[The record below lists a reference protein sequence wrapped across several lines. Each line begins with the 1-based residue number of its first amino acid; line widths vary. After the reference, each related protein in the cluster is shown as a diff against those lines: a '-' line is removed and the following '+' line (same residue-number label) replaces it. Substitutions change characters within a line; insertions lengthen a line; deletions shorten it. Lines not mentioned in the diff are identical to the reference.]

1 MTARLVYYGLSVGP
15 GERARRLVGQ
25 LLRSVTSLRAHNRRV
40 PVRIFLFGELE
51 SGARAELDAL
61 DATIVEAGDHEAH
74 LRRFCSPAMTELLA
88 RYPVLHNI
96 TCLPMLADEP
106 ARQILYVD
114 ADTHFFRDVEALFDR
129 ATELDIYAR
138 EIPGSPRSP
147 HGRDREAFNAELFA
161 EVAAREGA
169 RVVTPFNTG
178 VTLFNHGSW
187 RTIGA
192 RVGEVLR
199 DVFRFSV
206 WLSRGASRRETEDIR
221 YLRQHRQRMVSAED
235 EAAALPYPSDGPWIR
250 DEIAVALAAGRTPH
264 LRIGYFSRHDVVQ
277 GDEFQ
282 DLRFAWQV
290 LAHYFSVHTDAFAA
304 WLDSARAACAPALG
318 EPARGQ
324 EDVGRVFEL
333 LGDAIDSAWQEVD
346 RDEEA
351 FAGIVAKLV
360 TEARLTERLSHLDVA
375 RWALTAPLLP
385 AQEDLSAQFGSPP
398 ITVYN
403 RSRFHI
409 QVVFWRDGATS
420 VHGHS
425 FRGAFLVLEGASL
438 HARCS
443 FLSERRIH
451 SGLFVGSLKLESA
464 ELLTPGNLR
473 EISGDLIHSI
483 HHLGSPCTSVI
494 IRTHGEEELL
504 PQLDYAPPGVAFER
518 EHADDDTVRKA
529 QILQF
534 LLRKREPGWQPIAE
548 ELIARSSPSIAWDLL
563 WRAADATAR
572 WSEIAS
578 LIEVARRSHGAAFE
592 ELADALHERVRR
604 HEVYRL
610 REQTKEPNGRFLL
623 ALAGSL
629 PDRESIFAVIRGRH
643 PHEDPRELAMG
654 WMESISGVERI
665 GVDLSNDLNHGVVR
679 AMLDGCSAQEI
690 RARLAETFDADELRA
705 QADVI
710 DKHARRIRS
719 TLLAP
724 LLKEP
729 DSAAPWPASPRPRR

>member
-15 GERARRLVGQ
+15 GEPARRLVGQ

-40 PVRIFLFGELE
+40 PVRIYLFGQLDAGSREELE
-51 SGARAELDAL
+51 AL
-61 DATIVEAGDHEAH
+61 SATIVDVGDHEAH
-74 LRRFCSPAMTELLA
+74 LRMLCSPAMTELLA

-129 ATELDIYAR
+129 ATELDVYAR

-147 HGRDREAFNAELFA
+147 HGRDRGAFDAELFA
-161 EVAAREGA
+161 AVAAREGA

-187 RTIGA
+187 RTLGA

-206 WLSRGASRRETEDIR
+206 WLSRGVSKRDTEDIR
-221 YLRQHRQRMVSAED
+221 YLRQHRERMVSAED
-235 EAAALPYPSDGPWIR
+235 EAAALPYPPDGPCIR

-264 LRIGYFSRHDVVQ
+264 LRVGYFSRHDVLQ

-282 DLRFAWQV
+282 DQRFAWQV
-290 LAHYFSVHTDAFAA
+290 LAHYFSIHTDAFAK
-304 WLDSARAACAPALG
+304 WLEATNAVGLPALG
-318 EPARGQ
+318 APARGR
-324 EDVGRVFEL
+324 DDAGRVFEI

-346 RDEEA
+346 RDEDG

-360 TEARLTERLSHLDVA
+360 TEARLTERLSHMDVA
-375 RWALTAPLLP
+375 RWALAAPRLP
-385 AQEDLSAQFGSPP
+385 EQEDRSAEFGSPP

-443 FLSERRIH
+443 FRPERRVH
-451 SGLFVGSLKLESA
+451 SGLFVGSLKHESA
-464 ELLTPGNLR
+464 ELLTPGDLR
-473 EISGDLIHSI
+473 EISGDLIHSV

-518 EHADDDTVRKA
+518 LHADDDTARKA

-534 LLRKREPGWQPIAE
+534 LLRRREPGWQPIAE
-548 ELIARSSPSIAWDLL
+548 ELIARSSLSIAWDLL
-563 WRAADATAR
+563 RRATDATTR
-572 WSEIAS
+572 WPEIAS

-592 ELADALHERVRR
+592 ELAEALHERARR
-604 HEVYRL
+604 HAVYRL
-610 REQTKEPNGRFLL
+610 REQTKDPNGRFLL

-629 PDRESIFAVIRGRH
+629 PDRESIFAVIRQRH
-643 PHEDPRELAMG
+643 PDDDPRELAMR
-654 WMESISGVERI
+654 WMESLSGIEKI
-665 GVDLSNDLNHGVVR
+665 GVDLSNDLNHGIVR
-679 AMLDGCSAQEI
+679 AMLEGRSADEI
-690 RARLAETFDADELRA
+690 RARLEETFDAEGLRA
-705 QADVI
+705 QADAI
-710 DKHARRIRS
+710 DKHARRIRG